1 MCEHET
7 SIVKQIVYHEES
19 DILSGFCGLK
29 DSDMPHTCL
38 EDPSVTVGDDK
49 GYDNIIEA
57 FQNSLIA
64 TNARA
69 ILLNPLCE
77 HLPKL
82 PILVMA
88 TCIRFNHIFVQKQ
101 WSMIKELY
109 DQFIKPVLGP
119 LVANSSDG
127 DSRRRK
133 LFLQSMSKVGGNRFQ
148 PISRELG
155 FVLTAK
161 KIIENVGYSLSDPC
175 DPDFIHN
182 HKKLVNLLDSDA
194 RVLQM
199 GASIVHINHLH
210 QVYECLPVESH
221 GLARTDIDRDDRQ
234 TGVRLNEFR
243 SVKSNRVWKFNS

>member
-1 MCEHET
+1 MCEDET

-19 DILSGFCGLK
+19 GFCGLK
-29 DSDMPHTCL
+29 VSDLPHTCL
-38 EDPSVTVGDDK
+38 EDSSVTVGDDK

-69 ILLNPLCE
+69 FLLNPLCE

-88 TCIRFNHIFVQKQ
+88 TCMRFNHIFVQKQ

-109 DQFIKPVLGP
+109 DRFIKPVLRP
-119 LVANSSDG
+119 LAANSSDG

-133 LFLQSMSKVGGNRFQ
+133 LFLQSMSKVGENRFP

-161 KIIENVGYSLSDPC
+161 KIIENADDPVGYSLSELC
-175 DPDFIHN
+175 DPDFI
-182 HKKLVNLLDSDA
+182 
-194 RVLQM
+194 
-199 GASIVHINHLH
+199 
-210 QVYECLPVESH
+210 
-221 GLARTDIDRDDRQ
+221 T
-234 TGVRLNEFR
+234 R
-243 SVKSNRVWKFNS
+243 S